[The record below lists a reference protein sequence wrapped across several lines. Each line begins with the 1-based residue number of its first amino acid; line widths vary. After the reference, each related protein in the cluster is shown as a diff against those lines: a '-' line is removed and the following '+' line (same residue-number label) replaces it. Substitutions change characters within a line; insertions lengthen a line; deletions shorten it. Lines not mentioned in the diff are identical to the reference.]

1 MNKESYLLT
10 FTKIWSDWASAWG
23 VNKTMARIQGYLL
36 AADHQVD
43 ADELIENLEISRG
56 NLSLNIKVLVK
67 YGLVFRHKVEGG
79 RKEFFE
85 AERDVQ
91 LMFRKVIVFR
101 RNKELKPML
110 KKVNQMLQSPEQ
122 LNPKAIDF
130 LSKIQEFSR
139 ITDMGLDYLLQM
151 DINQMMQLLPNANS
165 EDEESN

>member
-1 MNKESYLLT
+1 MNKENYLLN

-43 ADELIENLEISRG
+43 ADELIENLDISRG
-56 NLSLNIKVLVK
+56 NLSLNIKVLVR

-91 LMFRKVIVFR
+91 QMFRKVIVFR

-110 KKVNQMLQSPEQ
+110 KKVNQMLQDSEQ

-130 LSKIQEFSR
+130 LSKIQEFSK
-139 ITDMGLDYLLQM
+139 ITDMGLDYLLQI
-151 DINQMMQLLPNANS
+151 DLNEIMQLLPQETQNQ
-165 EDEESN
+165 EK

>member
-36 AADHQVD
+36 ASEHPVD
-43 ADELIENLEISRG
+43 ADELIETLDISRG
-56 NLSLNIKVLVK
+56 NLSLNIKILVK

-91 LMFRKVIVFR
+91 QMFRKVIVFR
-101 RNKELKPML
+101 RNQELRPML
-110 KKVNQMLQSPEQ
+110 KKVNQMLQTPEN
-122 LNPKAIDF
+122 LNPKALDF
-130 LSKIQEFSR
+130 LNKIQEFTKV
-139 ITDMGLDYLLQM
+139 TDIGLEYLLQI
-151 DINQMMQLLPNANS
+151 DLNQMIQLIPPQPIK
-165 EDEESN
+165 EESK